1 MDKIELKNLLFL
13 ARIHAEEKEYTEI
26 TKKLTNTFNLI
37 DEMNNLDLE
46 GLEPLNN
53 PLELNNVSREDEEKN
68 RNQKDKFLDQS
79 PESDDD
85 HFMVP
90 KIIEWI
96 LESKER
102 TLGIKKCQLKKL
114 YKRL

>member
-1 MDKIELKNLLFL
+1 MNKIELKNLLFL
-13 ARIHAEEKEYTEI
+13 ARIHAEEKEYPEI
-26 TKKLTNTFNLI
+26 TKKLTTTFNLI

-46 GLEPLNN
+46 DLEPLNN

-90 KIIEWI
+90 KIIE
-96 LESKER
+96 
-102 TLGIKKCQLKKL
+102 
-114 YKRL
+114 

>member
-13 ARIHAEEKEYTEI
+13 ARIHAEEKEYPEI

-68 RNQKDKFLDQS
+68 RN
-79 PESDDD
+79 
-85 HFMVP
+85 H
-90 KIIEWI
+90 
-96 LESKER
+96 
-102 TLGIKKCQLKKL
+102 QLL
-114 YKRL
+114 ALLRSYALQNGSVWSQ